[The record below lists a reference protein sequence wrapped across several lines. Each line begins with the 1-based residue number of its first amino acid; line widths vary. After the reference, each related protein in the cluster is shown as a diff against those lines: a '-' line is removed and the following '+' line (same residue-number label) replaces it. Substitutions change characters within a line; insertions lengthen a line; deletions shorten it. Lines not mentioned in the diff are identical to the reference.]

1 MDPHWAGQ
9 HLEVIRTLME
19 RAAVYRRSLGPTAL
33 AAGVLG
39 LGAAALGV
47 GFDLGTPRAF
57 GIFWMAVAVL
67 GMTGA
72 VVLMRRQALKDR
84 EAFWSPPARRVV
96 QALAPPLFA
105 GLVAGL
111 VAVYPPWREPLAVWW
126 LPPIWMV
133 LYGCALQAAGFFM
146 PRGIRLF
153 GMVFLILG
161 CAGLVLINERSYAS
175 GMPAL
180 VQAHWLM
187 GATFGGL
194 HLLYGIY
201 LTVTPNSDRAT

>member
-1 MDPHWAGQ
+1 LGTAA
-9 HLEVIRTLME
+9 
-19 RAAVYRRSLGPTAL
+19 AAVGWCANLQ
-33 AAGVLG
+33 
-39 LGAAALGV
+39 
-47 GFDLGTPRAF
+47 TPRGF
-57 GIFWMAVAVL
+57 GIFWIVVGAVAV
-67 GMTGA
+67 TGA
-72 VVLMRRQALKDR
+72 MLLMRRQALR
-84 EAFWSPPARRVV
+84 EVEPFWSPPARRVV
-96 QALAPPLFA
+96 RAVAPLFVV
-105 GLVAGL
+105 GLVVGL
-111 VAVYPPWREPLAVWW
+111 LAVWPEGRNPLSLWW